1 MKILIIGNGA
11 REHAIAHRL
20 RRENPRAEL
29 VAVPGNPGL
38 GELSVRCLLE
48 ERIDSLEALR
58 SVALKERPDLVVVG
72 PEAPLS
78 IGVVDMLAAES
89 IAVVG
94 PTKAAAQLECSKSFA
109 KEVMNSADVPTAK
122 AILTRSPTEL
132 DSALTKFG
140 LPVVL
145 KADGLAAGKGVV
157 VCHTQMELS
166 SARKFLAEDIGAT
179 EILVEEFLHGVEA
192 TLMVATNG
200 EDILVLPAAH
210 DYKRIG
216 DGDTGPNTGG
226 MGSVS
231 PTPRLSPHQIGWCVD
246 KIVKPVLAE
255 MRRRDTPFTG
265 FLYVGLMIDP
275 QSHRINVVEFNARM
289 GDPETQS
296 VLAML
301 SGSFTEGLYWIANKP
316 IAHENPTILPPT
328 WGVVDGVAVS
338 VVAASEG
345 YPGVAA
351 NNFSAAASN
360 GAEID
365 GILLALNLPG
375 VAVYQAGTKLEA
387 RRLVTNGGRVL
398 TVTARGSTVA
408 EARRLV
414 YRALDVIQFKGRQA
428 RRDIGSDSL

>member
-20 RRENPRAEL
+20 RRENPKAEL

-48 ERIDSLEALR
+48 DRIDSLEALK

-78 IGVVDMLAAES
+78 LGVVDMLRAES
-89 IAVVG
+89 IPVVG
-94 PTKAAAQLECSKSFA
+94 PIKAAAQLESSKSFA
-109 KEVMNSADVPTAK
+109 KEIMTKAGVPTAQ
-122 AILTRSPTEL
+122 AVLTRTAADL
-132 DSALTKFG
+132 DAALAKFG

-157 VCHTQMELS
+157 VCHTESELK
-166 SARKFLAEDIGAT
+166 AGRKFLAEDLGAT
-179 EILVEEFLHGVEA
+179 EILVEEFLQGVEA
-192 TLMVATNG
+192 TLMIATDG
-200 EDILVLPAAH
+200 KDVLVLPTAH

-231 PTPRLSPHQIGWCVD
+231 PSPRLTTQQIDWCVRQ
-246 KIVKPVLAE
+246 IIQPVLTE
-255 MRRRDTPFTG
+255 MRSRGTPFTG
-265 FLYVGLMIDP
+265 FLYAGLMIDP
-275 QSHRINVVEFNARM
+275 QSQRISVVEFNARM

-301 SGSFTEGLYWIANKP
+301 SGSFTEGLFWM
-316 IAHENPTILPPT
+316 AHGTVQHESPPPPVWKT
-328 WGVVDGVAVS
+328 ADGVAVS
-338 VVAASEG
+338 VVAASQG
-345 YPGVAA
+345 YPGTLQ
-351 NNFSAAASN
+351 SN
-360 GAEID
+360 GVEID
-365 GILLALNLPG
+365 GILLALNLPD
-375 VAVYQAGTKLEA
+375 VAVYQAGTRLEA

-398 TVTARGSTVA
+398 TVTARSSSIA